1 MAPVLSSTTCCR
13 SSIRPGSRPLSS
25 YGWRPWSCCPTCW
38 CMAFCS
44 GVGAAVSRS
53 ASDGSLPWSFSSMMV
68 RGAEYFLGY
77 TAPCL
82 LFQRTKQGDFHM
94 QNRMMITGAGSGL
107 GREIALRW
115 AREGWRLAL
124 ADVNEA
130 GLAESLELVRAA
142 GGDGFT
148 QRCDVRDYSQLTAL
162 AQSCEEKFGGID
174 VIVNNAG
181 VASGGFFDELSLED
195 WDWQIAINLMGVV
208 KGCKAFL
215 PLLEK
220 SIGKIVNIASMA
232 ALMQGPAMSNYN
244 VAKAGVVALSESLLI
259 ELKQQ
264 EIGVHVVCP
273 SFFQTNLLDSFR
285 GPTPAMKAQVGK
297 LLESSPIS
305 AADIADYIYAEMAK
319 GEFMILPHEQGRM
332 AWALK
337 QKNPQLLYDEM
348 ISMADRMRAK
358 GKQA

>member
-1 MAPVLSSTTCCR
+1 
-13 SSIRPGSRPLSS
+13 
-25 YGWRPWSCCPTCW
+25 
-38 CMAFCS
+38 
-44 GVGAAVSRS
+44 
-53 ASDGSLPWSFSSMMV
+53 
-68 RGAEYFLGY
+68 
-77 TAPCL
+77 
-82 LFQRTKQGDFHM
+82 M

-115 AREGWRLAL
+115 ARDGWNLAL
-124 ADVNEA
+124 ADVNET
-130 GLAESLELVRAA
+130 GLAETLAMVREA

-162 AQSCEEKFGGID
+162 AQACEEKFGGID

-181 VASGGFFDELSLED
+181 VASGGFFADLSLED

-220 SIGKIVNIASMA
+220 SKGKIVNIASMA
-232 ALMQGPAMSNYN
+232 ALMQGPGMSNYN

-259 ELKQQ
+259 ELRQQ
-264 EIGVHVVCP
+264 EVGVHVVCP

-305 AADIADYIYAEMAK
+305 AADIAEYIHAEMAK
-319 GEFMILPHEQGRM
+319 GSFLILPHEMGRM
-332 AWALK
+332 AWAMK

-348 ISMADRMRAK
+348 ANMAEKMRNKARSMN
-358 GKQA
+358 

>member
-1 MAPVLSSTTCCR
+1 
-13 SSIRPGSRPLSS
+13 
-25 YGWRPWSCCPTCW
+25 
-38 CMAFCS
+38 
-44 GVGAAVSRS
+44 
-53 ASDGSLPWSFSSMMV
+53 
-68 RGAEYFLGY
+68 
-77 TAPCL
+77 
-82 LFQRTKQGDFHM
+82 M

-115 AREGWRLAL
+115 ARDGWRLAL

-130 GLAESLELVRAA
+130 GLAESLKLVREA

-181 VASGGFFDELSLED
+181 VASGGFFGELSLED

-215 PLLEK
+215 PLLERSK
-220 SIGKIVNIASMA
+220 GRIVNIASMA

-244 VAKAGVVALSESLLI
+244 VAKAGVVALSESLLV
-259 ELKQQ
+259 ELALV
-264 EIGVHVVCP
+264 EVGVHVVCP

-285 GPTPAMKAQVGK
+285 GPSPEMKHQVGK

-305 AADIADYIYAEMAK
+305 AADIADYIHAEVAK
-319 GEFMILPHEQGRM
+319 GSFQILPHEQARM
-332 AWALK
+332 AWRIK
-337 QKNPQLLYDEM
+337 QQNPQAIYDEM
-348 ISMADRMRAK
+348 TAMAGKMQAK
-358 GKQA
+358 RQRQA

>member
-1 MAPVLSSTTCCR
+1 MPAP
-13 SSIRPGSRPLSS
+13 
-25 YGWRPWSCCPTCW
+25 GW
-38 CMAFCS
+38 
-44 GVGAAVSRS
+44 GAKS
-53 ASDGSLPWSFSSMMV
+53 
-68 RGAEYFLGY
+68 
-77 TAPCL
+77 PC
-82 LFQRTKQGDFHM
+82 
-94 QNRMMITGAGSGL
+94 A

-115 AREGWRLAL
+115 ARDGWRLAL

-130 GLAESLELVRAA
+130 GLAESLKLVREA

-181 VASGGFFDELSLED
+181 VASGGFFGELSLED

-215 PLLEK
+215 PLLERSK
-220 SIGKIVNIASMA
+220 GKIVNIASMA

-244 VAKAGVVALSESLLI
+244 VAKAGVVALSESLLV
-259 ELKQQ
+259 ELALV
-264 EIGVHVVCP
+264 EVGVHVVCP

-285 GPTPAMKAQVGK
+285 GPSPEMKHQVGK

-305 AADIADYIYAEMAK
+305 AADIADYIHAEVAK
-319 GEFMILPHEQGRM
+319 GSFLILPHEQARM
-332 AWALK
+332 AWRIK
-337 QKNPQLLYDEM
+337 QQNPQAIYDEM
-348 ISMADRMRAK
+348 TAMAGKMQAK
-358 GKQA
+358 RQRQA

>member
-1 MAPVLSSTTCCR
+1 
-13 SSIRPGSRPLSS
+13 
-25 YGWRPWSCCPTCW
+25 
-38 CMAFCS
+38 
-44 GVGAAVSRS
+44 
-53 ASDGSLPWSFSSMMV
+53 
-68 RGAEYFLGY
+68 
-77 TAPCL
+77 
-82 LFQRTKQGDFHM
+82 M
-94 QNRMMITGAGSGL
+94 QNRIMITGAGSGL
-107 GREIALRW
+107 GRELALRW
-115 AREGWRLAL
+115 AREGSQLAL

-130 GLAESLELVRAA
+130 GLAETLRLVREA

-162 AQSCEEKFGGID
+162 AQACEERLGGID
-174 VIVNNAG
+174 VAINNAG
-181 VASGGFFDELSLED
+181 VASGGFFNELSLED

-215 PLLEK
+215 PLLQK
-220 SIGKIVNIASMA
+220 SHGKIINIASMA

-259 ELKQQ
+259 ELRDQQ
-264 EIGVHVVCP
+264 IGVHVVCP

-285 GPTPAMKAQVGK
+285 GPTPAMKQQVGK

-305 AADIADYIYAEMAK
+305 AADIADYVYAEVAK
-319 GEFMILPHEQGRM
+319 GSFMILPHEQGRM

-348 ISMADRMRAK
+348 ANMAAKMRSKTQPA
-358 GKQA
+358 

>member
-1 MAPVLSSTTCCR
+1 
-13 SSIRPGSRPLSS
+13 
-25 YGWRPWSCCPTCW
+25 
-38 CMAFCS
+38 
-44 GVGAAVSRS
+44 
-53 ASDGSLPWSFSSMMV
+53 
-68 RGAEYFLGY
+68 
-77 TAPCL
+77 
-82 LFQRTKQGDFHM
+82 M

-124 ADVNEA
+124 TDLNES
-130 GLAESLELVRAA
+130 GLAETLSLVIAA
-142 GGDGFT
+142 GGEGFT

-162 AQSCEEKFGGID
+162 AQACDERYGGID

-215 PLLEK
+215 PLLK
-220 SIGKIVNIASMA
+220 RSKGKIINIASMA

-244 VAKAGVVALSESLLI
+244 VAKAGVVALSESLLV
-259 ELKQQ
+259 ELKAQ
-264 EIGVHVVCP
+264 EVGIHVVCP

-285 GPTPAMKAQVGK
+285 GPTPAMKVQVGK
-297 LLESSPIS
+297 LLESSPINAS
-305 AADIADYIYAEMAK
+305 DIADYIYQQVSK
-319 GEFMILPHEQGRM
+319 DEFMILPHEAGRM

-337 QKNPQLLYDEM
+337 QKNPQLIYGEM
-348 ISMADRMRAK
+348 TSMADRMRAK
-358 GKQA
+358 SR

>member
-1 MAPVLSSTTCCR
+1 
-13 SSIRPGSRPLSS
+13 
-25 YGWRPWSCCPTCW
+25 
-38 CMAFCS
+38 
-44 GVGAAVSRS
+44 
-53 ASDGSLPWSFSSMMV
+53 
-68 RGAEYFLGY
+68 
-77 TAPCL
+77 
-82 LFQRTKQGDFHM
+82 M
-94 QNRMMITGAGSGL
+94 QMRMMITGAGSGL

-115 AREGWRLAL
+115 AREGWQLAL
-124 ADVNEA
+124 SDVNDA
-130 GLAESLELVRAA
+130 GLAETLKLVREA

-148 QRCDVRDYSQLTAL
+148 MRCDVRDYSQLTAL
-162 AQSCEEKFGGID
+162 AQACEEKLGGID

-181 VASGGFFDELSLED
+181 VASGGFFEELSLED

-215 PLLEK
+215 PLLLR
-220 SIGKIVNIASMA
+220 SQGKIINIASMA

-259 ELKQQ
+259 ELQAQQ
-264 EIGVHVVCP
+264 VGVHVVCP

-285 GPTPAMKAQVGK
+285 GPTPAMKQAVGK

-305 AADIADYIYAEMAK
+305 ASEIAEYIYVAIEQ

-337 QKNPQLLYDEM
+337 QKNPQLLYNEM
-348 ISMADRMRAK
+348 TVMADKMRAK
-358 GKQA
+358 TRQNAG

>member
-1 MAPVLSSTTCCR
+1 
-13 SSIRPGSRPLSS
+13 
-25 YGWRPWSCCPTCW
+25 
-38 CMAFCS
+38 
-44 GVGAAVSRS
+44 
-53 ASDGSLPWSFSSMMV
+53 
-68 RGAEYFLGY
+68 
-77 TAPCL
+77 
-82 LFQRTKQGDFHM
+82 M
-94 QNRMMITGAGSGL
+94 QKRMMITGAGSGL

-115 AREGWRLAL
+115 AREGWQLAL
-124 ADVNEA
+124 SDVNDA
-130 GLAESLELVRAA
+130 GLAETLRLVREA

-162 AQSCEEKFGGID
+162 AQACEEKLGGID

-181 VASGGFFDELSLED
+181 VASGGFFEELSLED

-215 PLLEK
+215 PLLLR
-220 SIGKIVNIASMA
+220 SQGKIVNIASMA

-259 ELKQQ
+259 ELQAQQ
-264 EIGVHVVCP
+264 VGVHVVCP

-285 GPTPAMKAQVGK
+285 GPTPAMKQAVGK

-305 AADIADYIYAEMAK
+305 AREIAEYIYTAIEQ

-337 QKNPQLLYDEM
+337 QKNTQLLYSEM
-348 ISMADRMRAK
+348 ASMAGKMRSK
-358 GKQA
+358 TTPV

>member
-1 MAPVLSSTTCCR
+1 
-13 SSIRPGSRPLSS
+13 
-25 YGWRPWSCCPTCW
+25 
-38 CMAFCS
+38 
-44 GVGAAVSRS
+44 
-53 ASDGSLPWSFSSMMV
+53 
-68 RGAEYFLGY
+68 
-77 TAPCL
+77 
-82 LFQRTKQGDFHM
+82 M

-130 GLAESLELVRAA
+130 GLAETLKLVREAD
-142 GGDGFT
+142 GDGFT
-148 QRCDVRDYSQLTAL
+148 RRCDVRDYSQLTAL
-162 AQSCEEKFGGID
+162 AQACEEQFGGID
-174 VIVNNAG
+174 IIVNNAG
-181 VASGGFFDELSLED
+181 VASGGFFSELSLED
-195 WDWQIAINLMGVV
+195 WDWQISINLMGVV

-220 SIGKIVNIASMA
+220 SKGKIVNIASMA
-232 ALMQGPAMSNYN
+232 ALMQGPGMSNYN
-244 VAKAGVVALSESLLI
+244 VAKAGVVALSESLLV
-259 ELKQQ
+259 ELRQL

-305 AADIADYIYAEMAK
+305 AADIATYIHDEVAK
-319 GEFMILPHEQGRM
+319 GSFLILPHEMGRM

-337 QKNPQLLYDEM
+337 QKNPQALYDEM
-348 ISMADRMRAK
+348 ASMAEKMR
-358 GKQA
+358 GKVKSIS